1 MWVCGSVG
9 ILEDGLV
16 RGRKL
21 GRVLSDVRRKI
32 FRGLRYLNGDR
43 PPIIKTIKLVEL
55 TEHQE
60 PKIWN
65 RSML

>member
-1 MWVCGSVG
+1 M
-9 ILEDGLV
+9 